1 MKPTL
6 VIDASV
12 SVKWF
17 VPQSPEV
24 DDVPAAL
31 ALLQAYADDRVEF
44 YQPSIWQ
51 SEVLA
56 ALARVAPASVERHVC
71 RFLAFD
77 YVPAESPAVFLKAV
91 QMAVSLGHHLFDT
104 VYHAAAL
111 THPNAV
117 LITADVRYVNKAASL
132 GRILPLSQWQEVLAY

>member
-1 MKPTL
+1 MKATL
-6 VIDASV
+6 VVDASV

-17 VPQSPEV
+17 VPQSPEE

-44 YQPSIWQ
+44 YQPLIWQ

-56 ALARVAPASVERHVC
+56 VLARVAPVSVERHAW
-71 RFLAFD
+71 RFLSFD
-77 YVPAESPAVFLKAV
+77 FEKAESPAVFLKAV
-91 QMAVSLGHHLFDT
+91 QIAVALGHHLFDAM
-104 VYHAAAL
+104 YHAAAL

-117 LITADVRYVNKAASL
+117 LVTSDNRYLHKATAL
-132 GRILPLSQWQEVLAY
+132 GRILPLSRWEEVLAY